1 MIYAGII
8 GAAGYTGGELLR
20 ILLQH
25 PNVKIDFCFSRSQQG
40 KLLSDVHSDLLGD
53 TDLRFSGEI
62 NAAIDVVFLC
72 LPHGESKQ
80 FLKENP
86 FSSNTKI
93 IDLSNDF
100 RLKKNAGDFVYGL
113 PELNKEAIKNAQKVA
128 NTGCFATTIQY
139 ALLPLANAQL
149 LQNDIHI
156 SGITGSTGAGVGL
169 SETSHFSWRNNNISV
184 YKAFTHQ
191 HLDEISASIL
201 QLQPTFNAEI
211 NFIPYRG
218 NYTRG
223 ILITAYIPYNDTI
236 ENAISLY
243 KSYYADAPFVVISEK
258 NINLKQ
264 VVNTN
269 KCLLYIEKVDNK
281 LMIIAATDNLIKGA
295 SGQAVQNMNLMFGL
309 DETAGLH
316 LKSIAY

>member
-269 KCLLYIEKVDNK
+269 KCLLYIEKVANK

>member
-62 NAAIDVVFLC
+62 NANVDVAFLC

-80 FLKENP
+80 FLVENP

-100 RLKKNAGDFVYGL
+100 RLKKNADDFVYGL
-113 PELNKEAIKNAQKVA
+113 PEMNKEAIKKAKNVA

-149 LQNDIHI
+149 LQDDIHI

-191 HLDEISASIL
+191 HLGEITESIL
-201 QLQPTFNAEI
+201 QLQPSFNAEI

-218 NYTRG
+218 NFTRG
-223 ILITAYIPYNDTI
+223 ILITAYIPYKDTL
-236 ENAISLY
+236 ENAISLF
-243 KSYYADAPFVVISEK
+243 KNYYADAPFVVIAEK

-269 KCLLYIEKVDNK
+269 KCLLYVEKVGNK

-309 DETAGLH
+309 EETAGLH
-316 LKSIAY
+316 LKSLAY

>member
-243 KSYYADAPFVVISEK
+243 KNYYADAPFVVISEK

-269 KCLLYIEKVDNK
+269 KCLLYIEKVANK

>member
-243 KSYYADAPFVVISEK
+243 KNYYADAPFVVISEK